1 MKPENNFDLKEN
13 GEELFSQWRKSD
25 FGMLLTVFIWG
36 INLSVV
42 KYALTEFP
50 AYFFNFLRLAGAS
63 IFLLLLAMAKG
74 EKLLIPPM
82 AIFRLI
88 FIGFLGNTLYQ
99 IFFIK
104 GINLTTASNASLIMT
119 SSPIF
124 IALLSTLWRHE
135 RLSFPGWVGLFVSLF
150 GLYLVITQRSGGF
163 SLTSSSLRGDLLIL
177 GGNLSWAGF
186 TLYSRSFLKIMSPAK
201 LAALTMTAGMV
212 LYLPFGLLDADAF
225 SLKAISWKGWAALI
239 YSFVFALGISFVIW
253 YKSLRSVGNSRTAIY
268 SYLTPLVAIMTAH
281 FTLGE
286 RITII
291 QGLGGLIVL
300 FGFSLTRYGFW
311 WRRWLKKPSPA

>member
-13 GEELFSQWRKSD
+13 SEGLFSRWGKSD
-25 FGMLLTVFIWG
+25 FYMLLTVFIWG

-50 AYFFNFLRLAGAS
+50 AFFFNFLRLAGAS
-63 IFLLLLAMAKG
+63 LFLLLLVLASG
-74 EKLLIPPM
+74 EKLIVPRA

-99 IFFIK
+99 VFFIK
-104 GINLTTASNASLIMT
+104 GISLTTASNASLIMT
-119 SSPIF
+119 SSPLF

-135 RLSFPGWVGLFVSLF
+135 RLSPHGWLGLFISFF

-163 SLTSSSLRGDLLIL
+163 SLSSSSLRGDLLIL
-177 GGNLSWAGF
+177 LGNLSWAGY
-186 TLYSRSFLKIMSPAK
+186 TIYSRPFLKVMSATK
-201 LAALTMTAGMV
+201 LAALTMTAGMF
-212 LYLPFGLLDADAF
+212 LYFPFGFVDAKSF
-225 SLKAISWKGWAALI
+225 SFQSISWKGWSALV
-239 YSFVFALGISFVIW
+239 YSFILALGISFVIW

-268 SYLTPLVAIMTAH
+268 SYLTPLVAIITAH

-300 FGFSLTRYGFW
+300 FGFSLTRSGLW